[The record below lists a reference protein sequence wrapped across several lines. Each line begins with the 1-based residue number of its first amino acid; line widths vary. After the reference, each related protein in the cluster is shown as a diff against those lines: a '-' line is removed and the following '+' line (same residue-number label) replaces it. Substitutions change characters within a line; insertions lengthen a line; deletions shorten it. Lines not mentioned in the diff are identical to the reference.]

1 MKNIIFLIVTL
12 FVFSKGQAQQIDLLD
27 TLNGGSAYYNAS
39 STTIISGKIGNYFYF
54 FHGSKSYRTDNIVVE
69 ELSMPAGYIPYFGFG
84 FELSGITYFPVIN
97 NSTGAYS
104 LAKLTGLTA
113 NFVPNP
119 NLSGNTYTYFPTGH
133 IITLNGLAY
142 LRYKSSSNNR
152 VTHLTFD
159 GTNFTLLSQ
168 PIANHFIDKDL
179 PSFVYNNKVY
189 SFYRDETLGT
199 SSANPFV
206 LASVQL
212 NTSKDSII
220 PKPNP
225 LGSFGFTLSSNGDY
239 TPPIKDGKLYLTYSG
254 TTGTHIVTY
263 DGTSFTLLP
272 HPTDL
277 ISPAS
282 VPSWILANYNN
293 EIYFNYTKN
302 WPNGTSLTT
311 LGKIVAD
318 TLQTNIAS
326 TTLGGYVEYNG
337 NLYLRFNSID
347 LKRMTPSG
355 TIQTIYYPFPHTIAD
370 LKPKVIGG
378 NLYIVTT
385 ANIAGNSHTRHI
397 LKFDGTN
404 FSLVTDP
411 NIGIGPDGELQTLGE
426 ALYFSYHKAEI
437 PASDPMDP
445 STNTYNLAR
454 IYNPCI
460 QPVVSAEPVNKSICL
475 GESDTTTISFTGTGT
490 SFQWFKDNVLMA
502 GQITNQLILSNVSA
516 ADAGTYKLVIIS
528 ACGNDTTDAFTI
540 TPNSLPT
547 INASSGTICS
557 GNSFTFLPTGASSY
571 TYSSGSATVSPTTTT
586 TYTIIGTDVN
596 GCKDT
601 IYPIITVNALPNV
614 TSSSTNVSC
623 FGGINGAATVLAGG
637 GTAPYTYSWSPSGGT
652 AATAT
657 SLAAGSY
664 TCTITDA
671 NSCTKTQTVTITQ
684 PSSITSTVS
693 SQTNVSC
700 FGGSNGA
707 ATVTAGGGTGPY
719 TYSWSPSGGTAA
731 TASSL
736 AAGTYTCTITDAN
749 SCTGTQLVTITQPT
763 VVSGTTVI
771 TNVSCTAGSNGALN
785 LTATGGTAP
794 YTFNWGGGSTTEDRT
809 GLAAGTY
816 NVTITDANGCTATAS
831 ATITQPSAALSGSTV
846 NTNVSCNAGSNGAIN
861 LTPAGG
867 TTPYTFNWG
876 GGITT
881 EDRTGLAAGTY
892 NVTITDANGCTAT
905 ASATITQPASALS
918 GSTVIT
924 NVSCNAGTNGA
935 INLTATGGTSP
946 YTFNWGGGI
955 TTEDRTS
962 LSAGT
967 YSATI
972 TDANS
977 CTATVSATIT
987 QPAAISGTT
996 AITNVSCN
1004 AGSDGAINLTP
1015 AGGTAPYSYNW
1026 GGGITTQ
1033 DRTGLS
1039 AGTYAVTITDTN
1051 ECTAVVSATVT
1062 QPASAL
1068 SGTKVITN
1076 VSCNA
1081 GSNGA
1086 INITP
1091 TGGTAPY
1098 TFNWGGGITTEDR
1111 TGLSAGTYAVTITD
1125 ANECTASVSAT
1136 ITQPS
1141 TALSGSKVITN
1152 VSCNAGSNGAINL
1165 TAAGGTAPY
1174 SYNWGGGITSEDRTG
1189 LIAGTYAVTITDANG
1204 CTAVVS
1210 STVTQPT
1217 AIGVAWIE
1225 TPVNCFGESNGAIDL
1240 TATGGTAPYTFNW
1253 GGGIT
1258 SEDRTALTAG
1268 SYNVTITDGNS
1279 CPGSFTINVT
1289 QPAILSSSKVI
1300 THANCYGSS
1309 NAAINITVTGGTSP
1323 YNYFW
1328 NSTFETED
1336 LTGISAGT
1344 YSVQISDSH
1353 GCPLNDTAIVTQ
1365 PSEIV
1370 SSTVVSHVDCFGNAT
1385 GAINIVPSGGVGPY
1399 TFNWGGGI
1407 STEDRSGLA
1416 AGTYALV
1423 ITDATNCVGN
1433 VSTVVNQP
1441 TVLSATNTFENIACF
1456 GASTGSINV
1465 TAAGGTV
1472 PYSYN
1477 WGALGT
1483 SEDLSNVPSGNYTVT
1498 VTDDHGC
1505 TTTSSA
1511 SLSQPTEITFVKDS
1525 TNIFC
1530 FGDNSGMANVAVT
1543 GGVGPY
1549 AYTWIGTSA
1558 YTETANYLTAGNYS
1572 VEITD
1577 DNGCVKFA
1585 DFALTQNPEITSS
1598 FSISQCDPYSWES
1611 NYYPSSGTYQQVFTA
1626 ANGCDSIVTLNL
1638 TVFGYPSISINASET
1653 IICSGESI
1661 TLDANGGVSAAT
1673 WDNGVINNEPFV
1685 PSETT
1690 IYTASVSN
1698 AQGCVSNGSV
1708 EVFVREL
1715 PNVFMENFA
1724 DSTCLDADIV
1734 ACPFAT
1740 PAGGTYAG
1748 TGVIGVLLDTQEAGL
1763 GQHEVI
1769 YTVSDQYGCSNSDTS
1784 MINIVECELPYNET
1798 SLDENT
1804 EDLVSIYPNPSNG
1817 EFTIESDGN
1826 LNATITDAMGRIVQI
1841 LELKSGMTS
1850 VSIANE
1856 ANGFYFIIIPAH
1868 ASIYKIVKH

>member
-97 NSTGAYS
+97 NATGAYS

-282 VPSWILANYNN
+282 GPSWTLANYNN
-293 EIYFNYTKN
+293 EIYFNYTKY
-302 WPNGTSLTT
+302 WPNGTSITT

-326 TTLGGYVEYNG
+326 TTLGGYIEYNG
-337 NLYLRFNSID
+337 NLYLRFNTNGLI
-347 LKRMTPSG
+347 RITPSG

-475 GESDTTTISFTGTGT
+475 GESDTTTISYTGTGT

-502 GQITNQLILSNVSA
+502 GQITNQLIFSNVSA

-571 TYSSGSATVSPTTTT
+571 TYSSGSATLSPTTTT

-601 IYPIITVNALPNV
+601 IYPVITVNALPNV

-623 FGGINGAATVLAGG
+623 FGGTNGAATVLAVG
-637 GTAPYTYSWSPSGGT
+637 GTAPYTYSWTSGAGT
-652 AATAT
+652 DSTAT
-657 SLAAGSY
+657 G
-664 TCTITDA
+664 
-671 NSCTKTQTVTITQ
+671 
-684 PSSITSTVS
+684 
-693 SQTNVSC
+693 
-700 FGGSNGA
+700 
-707 ATVTAGGGTGPY
+707 
-719 TYSWSPSGGTAA
+719 
-731 TASSL
+731 L
-736 AAGTYTCTITDAN
+736 AAGTYTCTITDSN
-749 SCTGTQLVTITQPT
+749 SCTKTQT
-763 VVSGTTVI
+763 VVI
-771 TNVSCTAGSNGALN
+771 TEPTAITSSVSSQTNILCNGAS
-785 LTATGGTAP
+785 TGKAKISVSGGTAP
-794 YTFNWGGGSTTEDRT
+794 YTYSWTGSSSTADSIVSM
-809 GLAAGTY
+809 AAGTY
-816 NVTITDANGCTATAS
+816 TCTITDTNGCTKTQVV
-831 ATITQPSAALSGSTV
+831 TLTQPTTLSGTAV
-846 NTNVSCNAGSNGAIN
+846 VTNVSCN
-861 LTPAGG
+861 
-867 TTPYTFNWG
+867 
-876 GGITT
+876 
-881 EDRTGLAAGTY
+881 E
-892 NVTITDANGCTAT
+892 
-905 ASATITQPASALS
+905 
-918 GSTVIT
+918 
-924 NVSCNAGTNGA
+924 
-935 INLTATGGTSP
+935 
-946 YTFNWGGGI
+946 
-955 TTEDRTS
+955 
-962 LSAGT
+962 
-967 YSATI
+967 
-972 TDANS
+972 
-977 CTATVSATIT
+977 
-987 QPAAISGTT
+987 
-996 AITNVSCN
+996 
-1004 AGSDGAINLTP
+1004 
-1015 AGGTAPYSYNW
+1015 
-1026 GGGITTQ
+1026 
-1033 DRTGLS
+1033 
-1039 AGTYAVTITDTN
+1039 
-1051 ECTAVVSATVT
+1051 
-1062 QPASAL
+1062 
-1068 SGTKVITN
+1068 
-1076 VSCNA
+1076 

-1098 TFNWGGGITTEDR
+1098 FFNWGGGITTEDR

-1165 TAAGGTAPY
+1165 TPAGGTAPY
-1174 SYNWGGGITSEDRTG
+1174 SYNWGGGITTEDRTG
-1189 LIAGTYAVTITDANG
+1189 LIAGTYNVTITDANG

-1210 STVTQPT
+1210 STVTQPN
-1217 AIGVAWIE
+1217 AIAVAWIE

-1240 TATGGTAPYTFNW
+1240 TASGGTAPYTFNW

-1328 NSTFETED
+1328 NSSFETED

-1353 GCPLNDTAIVTQ
+1353 GCPLNDTAVVTQ
-1365 PSEIV
+1365 PSEII
-1370 SSTVVSHVDCFGNAT
+1370 SSTIVSHVDCFGNAT

-1441 TVLSATNTFENIACF
+1441 TVLSATNTSENIACF
-1456 GASTGSINV
+1456 GASTGAINV
-1465 TAAGGTV
+1465 TAAGGTA

-1477 WGALGT
+1477 WGAQGT
-1483 SEDLSNVPSGNYTVT
+1483 SEDLSNVTSGNYTVT

-1511 SLSQPTEITFVKDS
+1511 TLSQPTEIAFVKDS

-1585 DFALTQNPEITSS
+1585 DFELTQNPEITSS

-1653 IICSGESI
+1653 IICAGEGI
-1661 TLDANGGVSAAT
+1661 TLEANGGVSAAT

-1685 PSETT
+1685 PTETT

-1698 AQGCVSNGSV
+1698 AQGCVSFESV

-1715 PNVFMENFA
+1715 PNVMMENFA

-1817 EFTIESDGN
+1817 EFTIESDEN

-1841 LELKSGMTS
+1841 VELKSGMTS

-1856 ANGFYFIIIPAH
+1856 ANGVYFIIIPAH